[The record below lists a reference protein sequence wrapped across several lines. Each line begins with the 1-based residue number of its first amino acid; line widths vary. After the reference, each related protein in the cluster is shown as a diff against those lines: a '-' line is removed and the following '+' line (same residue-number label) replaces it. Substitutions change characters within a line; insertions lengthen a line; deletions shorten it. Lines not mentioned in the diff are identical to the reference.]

1 METTFAHPGRVCHTI
16 CMTKEQVKE
25 VLDRVLS
32 WPQAR
37 QAELAA
43 IALEMESEAG
53 RDVYHL
59 SAEEWADL
67 QEGIAQADR
76 REFVSPEALAK
87 ADKRHGV

>member
-1 METTFAHPGRVCHTI
+1 MCVCHTV
-16 CMTKEQVKE
+16 CVTKEQVKE

-32 WPQAR
+32 WPEDR
-37 QAELAA
+37 QQELAA

-53 RDVYHL
+53 RYVYHL
-59 SAEEWADL
+59 SEEEWVDL